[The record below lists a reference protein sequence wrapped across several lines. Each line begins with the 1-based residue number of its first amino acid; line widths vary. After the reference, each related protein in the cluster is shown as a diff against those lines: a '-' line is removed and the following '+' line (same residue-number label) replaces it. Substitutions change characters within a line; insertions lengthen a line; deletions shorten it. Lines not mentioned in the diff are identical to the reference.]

1 MTPHERLA
9 AEELPTGTFGHALP
23 QRAPE
28 GPSRPTP
35 TWTPIQQAQHR
46 TDLLAAIDDWVW
58 DDDQRDA
65 ERRHLQLITKTTDT
79 NAA

>member
-9 AEELPTGTFGHALP
+9 AEDIPTGTFGHALP
-23 QRAPE
+23 P
-28 GPSRPTP
+28 RPTDAHTRPGP

-46 TDLLAAIDDWVW
+46 ADLAQALEGWAWNEETRAD
-58 DDDQRDA
+58 
-65 ERRHLQLITKTTDT
+65 ERRHLHLIDNDTET